1 MQKSNYSGE
10 YANMRLRVLV
20 LVLLATQASVV
31 TAAGARGRLARAGR
45 DRGVSAHGGGGRGR
59 MPMHG
64 RANSTSSLF
73 GGVPLFMVEEKV
85 PKLMRHAPPY
95 GYNLRGFLERK
106 LLAFRRNGTVPE
118 QTRFDSCAVVGSS
131 GTLLQQSLGAEI
143 DAHDAVLRVN
153 GAPLPPKL
161 RAHTGSRTTWRVLS
175 SPHAAS
181 DFRFKEQEQYPDT
194 PLVVVCDR
202 PFVYSC
208 QNVMF
213 GTRKPLMHGV
223 SPIFYAAVRL

>member
-1 MQKSNYSGE
+1 
-10 YANMRLRVLV
+10 
-20 LVLLATQASVV
+20 
-31 TAAGARGRLARAGR
+31 
-45 DRGVSAHGGGGRGR
+45 
-59 MPMHG
+59 
-64 RANSTSSLF
+64 
-73 GGVPLFMVEEKV
+73 MVEEKV

-95 GYNLRGFLERK
+95 GYNLRGFLERR
-106 LLAFRRNGTVPE
+106 LLAMRRNATVPE
-118 QTRFDSCAVVGSS
+118 RRRFSTCAVVGSS

-153 GAPLPPKL
+153 AAPLPPKL
-161 RAHTGSRTTWRVLS
+161 RAHTGSRTTWRVFS

-223 SPIFYAAVRL
+223 SPIFYAAVRG